1 MNQSELPGAPEP
13 SSQKG
18 VKVRSDEND
27 AAGKLERPSLKKR
40 IVRSTLLIAIC
51 LSISSL
57 GIFTRVYST
66 NATFKGLMNSWFA
79 AVQHDPRSI
88 GDPSKIWPVE
98 KFFPGKEK
106 TGLTML
112 FLGCDHDYKD
122 VDAHPNQILKSN
134 GRSDS
139 MMLVRFDFQDKTIN
153 VLSLARDTKVKIPGY
168 GFHKLNAAHEYGGPE
183 LSVATVREDFGV
195 SPDNYLDI
203 NFESFQEA
211 VNTLGGVDVTIHK
224 PLDYDDNWGNLH
236 VHLKPGFQHLNG
248 YQAMGYVRIRHS
260 DNDLERQK
268 RQHEFIEALRGKL
281 ISPAGIFSLP
291 KLLDGIAAN
300 TKSDLS
306 NDQLLTLAAFSR
318 SVAKENIH
326 LETLPVTEGN
336 TFVYVIPHKAEALIR
351 KMFYKKDDKIAIHFN
366 APESR
371 SSNRRERAESRRR
384 RVSSQNDSE
393 SDARVIEVDKPTQ
406 EKSEAPSKSISNPQ
420 IDDPNATQPSESSPS
435 KITDSD
441 SPKSEVKGK
450 PDTPKKDSSEGSK
463 SDNKETNKPK
473 ENGATTG
480 GIDRSGATKI

>member
-1 MNQSELPGAPEP
+1 MQ
-13 SSQKG
+13 
-18 VKVRSDEND
+18 
-27 AAGKLERPSLKKR
+27 KR
-40 IVRSTLLIAIC
+40 IVRSILLIAAC
-51 LSISSL
+51 LSVCSL
-57 GIFTRVYST
+57 GIFARVYST
-66 NATFKGLMNSWFA
+66 NSTFKGLMNSWFA
-79 AVQHDPRSI
+79 AIRKDPRSI
-88 GDPSKIWPVE
+88 GDPSKIWLVE
-98 KFFPGKEK
+98 KYFPGKEK
-106 TGLTML
+106 TGLTLL

-122 VDAHPNQILKSN
+122 VDARPNQILKSN

-153 VLSLARDTKVKIPGY
+153 VLSLARDTKVNIPGY

-224 PLDYDDNWGNLH
+224 RLDYDDNWGNLH

-260 DNDLERQK
+260 DNDFERQK

-281 ISPAGIFSLP
+281 ASPKGIFSLP
-291 KLLDGIAAN
+291 KLLDVIADN

-318 SVAKENIH
+318 SIAKENVH

-366 APESR
+366 APEAR
-371 SSNRRERAESRRR
+371 STNRRERAQSRRR
-384 RVSSQNDSE
+384 RVTTQKNSE
-393 SDARVIEVDKPTQ
+393 GDVRMIEGDKPTHDAT
-406 EKSEAPSKSISNPQ
+406 KDSSKSTSNPQ
-420 IDDPNATQPSESSPS
+420 IEDPDATQLPESSPS
-435 KITDSD
+435 KNSASD
-441 SPKSEVKGK
+441 SPKPEAKEKS
-450 PDTPKKDSSEGSK
+450 DTTKKDSSDGSK
-463 SDNKETNKPK
+463 SDGKDSNKPK
-473 ENGATTG
+473 DNGSTTG
-480 GIDRSGATKI
+480 GINRSGAIKI